1 MSSYDKELSRNTA
14 CLIEHSIDTNST
26 YSHIYITSVVH
37 QDLIELRNRLRNQYA
52 AINCTESKRDIELST
67 ELSEIKP
74 AIEPKEEPDEKIEKS
89 GGFILSKIKRQ
100 KTLFTLNRK
109 LFLYCLCIAFLAICL
124 QFSFIGV
131 LVREYFMLEVVLT
144 DMILR
149 KYQLDLLHYLLFH

>member
-1 MSSYDKELSRNTA
+1 M
-14 CLIEHSIDTNST
+14 
-26 YSHIYITSVVH
+26 
-37 QDLIELRNRLRNQYA
+37 RNQYA
-52 AINCTESKRDIELST
+52 AINCTGKIPLREYKKREGIDNFNRDIRHINLESKRDIELST

-89 GGFILSKIKRQ
+89 GGFILSTIKRQ